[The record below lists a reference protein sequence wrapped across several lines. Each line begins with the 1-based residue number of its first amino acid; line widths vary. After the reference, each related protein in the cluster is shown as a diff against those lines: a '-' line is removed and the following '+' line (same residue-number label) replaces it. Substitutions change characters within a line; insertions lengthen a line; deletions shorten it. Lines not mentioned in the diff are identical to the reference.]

1 MTDEDGLLASFVE
14 ESQQHLSSIESELI
28 GLEQGGECV
37 DAEVLNRIF
46 RRIHSIK
53 GTSGFFGLEKIGELS
68 HIMENLFSLL
78 RNGKISVTHELID
91 ELLAGVDALWA
102 MVDDVGASEEF
113 DIHCEVDAL
122 QRFYHEGINSSV
134 TTALPKEQGCQEKR
148 GEITFEVSWEELC
161 ELKARGKFLYAV
173 KLNPKRDILAK
184 GKTLA
189 DFLQNIDSLGQVV
202 GSSRDISRIAD
213 LDDNDLSIDFIFST
227 LLDPELVSLG
237 LEIPD
242 DYITIFDL
250 ESYPK
255 DRMPVPT
262 GEKKR
267 ASSADTT
274 GARDKTTQ
282 KIQPEERPGSGVS
295 LVNGMAELVGE
306 LVLGMNRLREI
317 SAPLIKQAP
326 DLITAIEDVDRVTA
340 AIQEKITRLSLQPV
354 SVIFTRYH
362 RFVRDLSRSLDKEI
376 SFEMHGEDVA
386 LDKSVVESL
395 SDPLIHLFRNAVDHG
410 IEPPDEREKK
420 GKSRQGKIIMNVLR
434 ECDRVCLE
442 IKDDGAGIDTQKV
455 GRKAAEKGFIT
466 PEQLDS
472 MSEKDLVNLI
482 TRPGFSTME
491 KVSLVSGRGVGLDIV
506 VTNMKHLGGTLDIDS
521 APGVG
526 TTIILILP
534 LTPPIGS

>member
-14 ESQQHLSSIESELI
+14 ESQQYLSSIESDLL
-28 GLEQGGECV
+28 GLEQGGKCV
-37 DAEVLNRIF
+37 DSEVLNRIF
-46 RRIHSIK
+46 RQIHSIK

-78 RNGKISVTHELID
+78 RDGTISVTHELID
-91 ELLAGVDALWA
+91 ELLAGVDTLRA
-102 MVDDVGASEEF
+102 MVEDIGASEEF
-113 DIHCEVDAL
+113 DIHSEVDAL
-122 QRFYHEGINSSV
+122 QSFYHEGISSSV
-134 TTALPKEQGCQEKR
+134 SSVIPEEQGGQEKR
-148 GEITFEVSWEELC
+148 SMITFDVSWEELC
-161 ELKARGKFLYAV
+161 EQKARGKFLYAV
-173 KLNPKRDILAK
+173 NLNPKRDILAQ

-189 DFLQNIDSLGQVV
+189 EFLQNIESLGQVI

-213 LDDNDLSIDFIFST
+213 LDDSELSIDFIFST
-227 LLDPELVSLG
+227 LLDTELVSLG

-255 DRMPVPT
+255 DRMPLPT
-262 GEKKR
+262 KEQKR
-267 ASSADTT
+267 TSVSDTT
-274 GARDKTTQ
+274 DGRDTTQ
-282 KIQPEERPGSGVS
+282 KIQPEEKSGSGAP
-295 LVNGMAELVGE
+295 LVDGMVELVGE
-306 LVLGMNRLREI
+306 LMPCMKRLREI
-317 SAPLIKQAP
+317 STPLIKQNP
-326 DLITAIEDVDRVTA
+326 NLINAIDDVERVTS

-376 SFEMHGEDVA
+376 SFKMNGEDVV
-386 LDKSVVESL
+386 LNKSVVDSL

-410 IEPPDEREKK
+410 IEPPEEREKK
-420 GKSRQGKIIMNVLR
+420 GKNRKGKIIMTVHY
-434 ECDRVCLE
+434 ECDRVCFE

-466 PEQLDS
+466 PEQLES
-472 MSEKDLVNLI
+472 MSKKDLLNLI

-506 VTNMKHLGGTLDIDS
+506 ITNIKHLGGTLDIDS

-526 TTIILILP
+526 TTITLSCP
-534 LTPPIGS
+534 